1 MSLGLEVL
9 RGGRQTW
16 VYVLALP
23 PTGTMALDKSS
34 VLTSKFYSL
43 DCRWWCKIFT
53 GVMIMSYQTEI
64 FIAQHSGNGS

>member
-23 PTGTMALDKSS
+23 LTGTMALGKSS

-43 DCRWWCKIFT
+43 NCRWWCKIVT
-53 GVMIMSYQTEI
+53 EAMIMS
-64 FIAQHSGNGS
+64 